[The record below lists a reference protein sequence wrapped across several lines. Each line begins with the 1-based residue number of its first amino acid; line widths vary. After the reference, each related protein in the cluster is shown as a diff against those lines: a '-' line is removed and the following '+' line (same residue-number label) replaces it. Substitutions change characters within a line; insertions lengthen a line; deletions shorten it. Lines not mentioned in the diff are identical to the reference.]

1 MGQDRNQRFL
11 EETEDTPPV
20 AVDPD
25 WPDAY
30 DDSFGDPDDPDE
42 TDDGVTV
49 GELLAEDDNMPRKKK
64 SKAKRYSQWTSVDDT
79 NFFPAGKTCPVI
91 LPGFYEPDYSSQSG
105 YFLKKLETKTEDL
118 IRFPETN
125 SDAVIKEIKT
135 FWGKEK
141 EYTAVDMAYRMGIL
155 LYGPPGSGKSSTI
168 QILIEDV
175 IKRKGVALKFS
186 HPDVFIENARNFRE
200 IQPDCPLI
208 VLMEDIDA
216 TLRRHNESEVLNIL
230 DGAERIHKTV
240 FIATTNYP
248 EELGDRIVNR
258 PSRFDSRFK
267 MPHPSAESRKLYF
280 DHFLTPAM
288 IKKHKIDLGNWV
300 KDTENMSVAHLKQL
314 FINQCILGKSYKESI
329 EPLKE
334 MVENKISSK
343 DDENATGKFGF
354 QPKLSRK

>member
-1 MGQDRNQRFL
+1 MDEDKLQRFL
-11 EETEDTPPV
+11 EEETETKTTT
-20 AVDPD
+20 DPD
-25 WPDAY
+25 WPDTY
-30 DDSFGDPDDPDE
+30 NELFGDSDE
-42 TDDGVTV
+42 DSDENITV
-49 GELLAEDDNMPRKKK
+49 GELIAEGDDMARKKKPK

-105 YFLKKLETKTEDL
+105 YYLKKLETKTEDL

-135 FWGKEK
+135 FWKKEK
-141 EYTAVDMAYRMGIL
+141 EYISVDMAYRMGIL

-175 IKRKGVALKFS
+175 INRKGVALKFS
-186 HPDVFIENARNFRE
+186 NPDTFIENARNFRE

-216 TLRRHNESEVLNIL
+216 TLSRYNESDVLNIL

-248 EELGDRIVNR
+248 EDLGDRIVNR
-258 PSRFDSRFK
+258 PSRFDSRFR
-267 MPHPSAESRKLYF
+267 MPHPSEESRRLYF
-280 DHFLTPAM
+280 NHFITPDM
-288 IKKHKIDLGNWV
+288 VKKHKIDLDRWV
-300 KDTENMSVAHLKQL
+300 TDTENMSVAHLKQL
-314 FINQCILGKSYKESI
+314 FINQCILGKTYEASI

-343 DDENATGKFGF
+343 DDENIVGKFGF
-354 QPKLSRK
+354 QPPPKRR